1 MAVSSALHH
10 DTILKVWG
18 IINRHFEQTLVS
30 VGRSEVASKAK
41 NEIKAQVVD
50 LRAVVDNCAKRLAS
64 IEDYIRELQAQ
75 GAKESTD
82 TASGASTVEALAGDW
97 HFLHLSTGQVFGYLK
112 TIPETVTVTETPDP
126 DTGSHKSAEFTIPAE
141 VLAETEA
148 VHLGEP
154 HADNVGERSLLCP
167 CCQVHFG
174 VTEFWKHAVWEI
186 ASKGNRVK
194 AWQMIDREN
203 RTRWIVD
210 SSSGWRNPIYRPRD
224 IRGMCEIGQS
234 FASLNLTHFLSD
246 REFSA
251 ELDSTFQFL
260 VRTLTS

>member
-1 MAVSSALHH
+1 MALNPALHR
-10 DTILKVWG
+10 DTISKVWG
-18 IINRHFEQTLVS
+18 IINRHFEHTLVS

-41 NEIKAQVVD
+41 NEIKAQVAD

-75 GAKESTD
+75 GAKESTV
-82 TASGASTVEALAGDW
+82 TTSGESTVEALAGDW

-112 TIPETVTVTETPDP
+112 TIPETVTVIETPDP
-126 DTGSHKSAEFTIPAE
+126 DTGSRKYAEFTIPAE
-141 VLAETEA
+141 VLIETEA
-148 VHLGEP
+148 GHLDD
-154 HADNVGERSLLCP
+154 HYADNIGDRSVLCP

-174 VTEFWKHAVWEI
+174 VAEFWKHAVWEI
-186 ASKGNRVK
+186 ASKGNNVK
-194 AWQMIDREN
+194 AWQIDREN
-203 RTRWIVD
+203 RTRWVVD
-210 SSSGWRNPIYRPRD
+210 ISSGWRNPIYRPRD

-246 REFSA
+246 QEFSA
-251 ELDSTFQFL
+251 ELDSTFQYL